1 MYNME
6 YLRNLVFL
14 AALAEVGN
22 SGFDQTTTSKQKGNQ
37 GGGSMVV
44 SLPLGKHGAIS
55 LHRIS
60 SVPN

>member
-1 MYNME
+1 M
-6 YLRNLVFL
+6 FL